1 MRFSIPKE
9 AFALYECN
17 LKCNESLFVAFWMKR
32 MCNKLNQERSFYMER
47 ESKTLEYKEQVTKT
61 FLKTVFAYAN
71 YRQGRVLFGVTDDK
85 RIIGIS
91 NQEKACLDIENMI
104 NDNISPKP
112 EYTLEPNLDGT
123 IYLTV
128 EEGVDKPYL
137 YKGKAYKRNDS
148 ATIEVDRLEYNRLI
162 LMGRNQTFEEQ
173 INKEQALT
181 FQVLENTFIKELEI
195 EKLSTDILKTL
206 ELLTPNGKY
215 NHAAALLA
223 DHNDFKGIDM
233 IKFGKTIS
241 EIKERKSIEYVSILT
256 QFYEALQFYRR
267 YYQYE
272 KIDGVVRKK
281 IDMIPESAFR
291 EAIANA
297 LVHRLWDVNA
307 NIKISMFDDRIEI
320 SSPGSLPS
328 NISYEEY
335 INGQISILRNPI
347 IGNVF
352 FRLHYIERFGTGI
365 KRINESYH
373 KNLTK
378 PVYRIF
384 ENSILVILPILDVD
398 LDLNDDEKMIVT
410 YLRGNKALT
419 RVQLDQLTGF
429 NKAKTVRILNQLL
442 KRNIIRKTGKGKVTK
457 YLV

>member
-1 MRFSIPKE
+1 M
-9 AFALYECN
+9 
-17 LKCNESLFVAFWMKR
+17 
-32 MCNKLNQERSFYMER
+32 
-47 ESKTLEYKEQVTKT
+47 
-61 FLKTVFAYAN
+61 
-71 YRQGRVLFGVTDDK
+71 
-85 RIIGIS
+85 
-91 NQEKACLDIENMI
+91 
-104 NDNISPKP
+104 
-112 EYTLEPNLDGT
+112 
-123 IYLTV
+123 
-128 EEGVDKPYL
+128 
-137 YKGKAYKRNDS
+137 
-148 ATIEVDRLEYNRLI
+148 
-162 LMGRNQTFEEQ
+162 
-173 INKEQALT
+173 
-181 FQVLENTFIKELEI
+181 
-195 EKLSTDILKTL
+195 
-206 ELLTPNGKY
+206 
-215 NHAAALLA
+215 
-223 DHNDFKGIDM
+223 
-233 IKFGKTIS
+233 
-241 EIKERKSIEYVSILT
+241 SILT

-272 KIDGVVRKK
+272 KFDGVVRKK

-352 FRLHYIERFGTGI
+352 FRLHYIEKFGTGI